1 LLELLLRNKPGRIED
16 ICEAAR
22 LLLKPGAKMGFK
34 DALSLRSKVSFAEG
48 QTHAK
53 ATAPLARMLSIWA
66 TVRTPRPI
74 SEELDLVLR
83 AAVKHLGQA
92 GPKVIT
98 SITKDLPTLV
108 FLDGACEDVVSIGG
122 VMISPGGQRQFFGAV
137 VREETVGSW
146 KSSKHQLQVIGQAE
160 LFPLI
165 VARLTWPEFLSS
177 SRVIY
182 FIDNESARIAAI
194 KAYSPVLASLNI
206 IVECIGWDYS
216 HGSSPWYARVPT
228 CANIADGPSRMC
240 GKEVRALLNASCV
253 VPVFPFGH
261 VPAMVLR

>member
-1 LLELLLRNKPGRIED
+1 
-16 ICEAAR
+16 
-22 LLLKPGAKMGFK
+22 M
-34 DALSLRSKVSFAEG
+34 
-48 QTHAK
+48 
-53 ATAPLARMLSIWA
+53 
-66 TVRTPRPI
+66 
-74 SEELDLVLR
+74 VL
-83 AAVKHLGQA
+83 
-92 GPKVIT
+92 
-98 SITKDLPTLV
+98 
-108 FLDGACEDVVSIGG
+108 DVVLIGG
-122 VMISPGGQRQFFGAV
+122 VMISPGGQRQFSRAV
-137 VREETVGSW
+137 VSEEIAESW